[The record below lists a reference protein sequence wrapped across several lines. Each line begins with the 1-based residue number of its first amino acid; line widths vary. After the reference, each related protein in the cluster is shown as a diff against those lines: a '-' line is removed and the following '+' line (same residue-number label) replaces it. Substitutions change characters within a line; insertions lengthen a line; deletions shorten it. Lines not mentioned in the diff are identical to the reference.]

1 MVIKRVVMQTVPGQR
16 LRKAIHKMR
25 SKQTYETAKIFLKN
39 WGGEE
44 LSEYAKDMYMFC
56 KKYNY
61 TYAEYMYYHFY
72 EKKLKERLA
81 YISSEERIYCCEKLN
96 PAKNW
101 SVFENKANTYLKFKE
116 FFKRDVFILRKP
128 YDKNTRKALYE
139 FILNNPCFIAKTFYD
154 AEGRGVKKYDLRK
167 GQISNDWIDSFL
179 AKYQNGCLC
188 EELIV
193 QSSDFAK
200 LHPESVNGLRLT
212 TIRFRDHVEIIHPAM
227 RVGTGDNYVD
237 NAGCD
242 GIICAVDSSG
252 KMFRAVN
259 ERGEFYETHPD
270 TGVKFL
276 EYRVPYFEEAM
287 ELAEKLAEVVPD
299 NRYTGWDLA
308 HTSEGW
314 ILIEAN
320 AYAAFLMWQLP
331 LQQGFRNEWESIMS
345 RI

>member
-1 MVIKRVVMQTVPGQR
+1 MMIKRVMMQTMPGQR

-25 SKQTYETAKIFLKN
+25 SKQTYETAEIFLRK
-39 WGGEE
+39 WGDKRFI
-44 LSEYAKDMYMFC
+44 EYAKDMYMFC

-61 TYAEYMYYHFY
+61 AYEEYMYYRFY
-72 EKKLKERLA
+72 EKELKERLT

-96 PAKNW
+96 LAKNW
-101 SVFENKANTYLKFKE
+101 NIFENKANTYVKYKD
-116 FFKRDVFILRKP
+116 FFKRDAFILKKP
-128 YDKNTRKALYE
+128 YDKATKKTLCE
-139 FILNNPCFIAKTFYD
+139 FLHNNPCFIAKTFYD
-154 AEGRGVKKYDLRK
+154 AEGRGVKKYDLREK
-167 GQISNDWIDSFL
+167 QIDDEWLNSFL
-179 AKYQNGCLC
+179 TRYPNGCLC
-188 EELIV
+188 EELII
-193 QSSDFAK
+193 QSNDFAK
-200 LHPESVNGLRLT
+200 LHPQSVNGLRLT
-212 TIRFRDHVEIIHPAM
+212 TIRFSDHVEIIHPAM

-237 NAGCD
+237 NAGRN

-259 ERGEFYETHPD
+259 ERGEFYENHPD

-276 EYRVPYFEEAM
+276 EYRVPHFEEAVQ
-287 ELAEKLAEVVPD
+287 LAKKLAEVVPD

-314 ILIEAN
+314 VLIEAN

-331 LQQGFRNEWESIMS
+331 LQQGFRNEWESIVK